1 MKDKQVVVRLLEL
14 WPNIV
19 KMFNDWESWKRPSSK
34 IYENLTA
41 DNVNF
46 IPTKLQ
52 FFSFIV
58 SLLEPFLLKYQSDKT
73 MLPLLHDG
81 LLELVKKVLIIKPI
95 LAHVCSTVTE
105 LKKIKLTIKDNFLKL
120 RRSTLG
126 LVQGNVLLI

>member
-1 MKDKQVVVRLLEL
+1 MIGKV
-14 WPNIV
+14 
-19 KMFNDWESWKRPSSK
+19 WKRPSSK

-46 IPTKLQ
+46 ILTKLQ

-73 MLPLLHDG
+73 MLPLLLDG
-81 LLELVKKVLIIKPI
+81 LLELVKKVLIIKPN

-126 LVQGNVLLI
+126 PVQGIVLLIWKNLIWFQPKTMLHSEMVL